1 MTRLECPKAKDDTM
15 NIRQALT
22 DDATHIAIMVKEL
35 TDEIMD
41 RTGAHHFHVQ
51 LDETTARC
59 RRFLDTGLYEAFLAI
74 EGAEV
79 IGFVALCESHALYA
93 EGTFGIIQELYVR
106 GAFRLAGTG
115 GALVEAAK
123 RHAVQKGW
131 RRLELCTPPVPEF
144 EPVVSFY
151 AGRGFSV
158 TGGRKMKCAVDR

>member
-1 MTRLECPKAKDDTM
+1 LRGP
-15 NIRQALT
+15 RSS
-22 DDATHIAIMVKEL
+22 
-35 TDEIMD
+35 
-41 RTGAHHFHVQ
+41 
-51 LDETTARC
+51 
-59 RRFLDTGLYEAFLAI
+59 
-74 EGAEV
+74 
-79 IGFVALCESHALYA
+79 GFVALCESHALYA

-123 RHAVQKGW
+123 QDAVQKGW

-158 TGGRKMKCAVDR
+158 TGGRKMKCAIRR